1 LSTTPQ
7 PTSTPGAFT
16 IPRCQHIK
24 TNGVQCGSPALRTE
38 RLCFFHHQHRRRAHE
53 FDVHEPAKSALTLPT
68 LEDANSIQLAL
79 AELMRLVV
87 TQQIELPTA
96 SLLLRILRTASSNLK
111 LLSLEPKPSHVVID
125 PNSVADRPLGATA
138 WSTTEG
144 REYDIIEE
152 KEEEK
157 EEPQTSINGAANIR
171 RLDQEFNKDRLENE
185 IRLCEEAIRQRIAG
199 TNLHL
204 PPQPHAHREAGAP
217 EPALSL
223 PKGSRPSF
231 ER

>member
-1 LSTTPQ
+1 M
-7 PTSTPGAFT
+7 
-16 IPRCQHIK
+16 H
-24 TNGVQCGSPALRTE
+24 
-38 RLCFFHHQHRRRAHE
+38 CFFHDQCRLMSRQMNLKPG
-53 FDVHEPAKSALTLPT
+53 EPAFTLPT

-87 TQQIELPTA
+87 TEQIEHRTA

-144 REYDIIEE
+144 REYDIIQE
-152 KEEEK
+152 EEEK
-157 EEPQTSINGAANIR
+157 EEAEKEDRQTSMNGAANIR

-204 PPQPHAHREAGAP
+204 PPPQVPQ
-217 EPALSL
+217 SL

>member
-1 LSTTPQ
+1 MSTT
-7 PTSTPGAFT
+7 TEATTTPEACA

-38 RLCFFHHQHRRRAHE
+38 RLCFFHDQHRRRAHE
-53 FDVHEPAKSALTLPT
+53 FDPCEPLQSALTLPT

-87 TQQIELPTA
+87 TQQIEHRTA
-96 SLLLRILRTASSNLK
+96 SLLLRILRAASSNLK
-111 LLSLEPKPSHVVID
+111 LLSLDPKPSHVVID
-125 PNSVADRPLGATA
+125 PDSVADRPLGATA

-144 REYDIIEE
+144 REYDIIKEEAE
-152 KEEEK
+152 KEEAEK
-157 EEPQTSINGAANIR
+157 EEAEKEDRQTSINGAANIH
-171 RLDQEFNKDRLENE
+171 RLDQEFDKDRLEKE

-204 PPQPHAHREAGAP
+204 PSQPPAHLQAHP
-217 EPALSL
+217 
-223 PKGSRPSF
+223 
-231 ER
+231 